1 MTDFEELQVEISA
14 LRMLFEASLRRE
26 WEEKTNRNPQWP
38 DNLRIYG
45 LADIDRRF
53 HSDPLRQEIRGKLIE
68 ITQNA
73 LA

>member
-53 HSDPLRQEIRGKLIE
+53 IQIP
-68 ITQNA
+68 
-73 LA
+73 